1 MWQLY
6 VIMKRGKAEKAYSG
20 LFMSEN
26 HQAVLRESNIYREGE
41 ASLAT
46 REPVNHQPRRRF

>member
-26 HQAVLRESNIYREGE
+26 HQAVLRESNIYREEE